1 MNPKVE
7 WILKRPGYQR
17 LLMLFGVLALIVG
30 LFVWAVFLP
39 QMETY
44 GKLILKDAGLKV
56 QLGKDRR
63 KADNL
68 PKFKEEYN
76 KMLAELDQALKELP
90 NGRDIPE
97 LLTSISA
104 RAKASGLNVQTFRP
118 GKETPIGFYAE
129 VPVSLKF
136 EGTFHQVASFFY
148 AVSTLPRIVN
158 INNVKIGA
166 KKGGGSNR
174 NMLSV
179 DCMAVTFRFLEESA
193 LKKEGKGKKK

>member
-1 MNPKVE
+1 MNPNIE

-17 LLMLFGVLALIVG
+17 LLMLLGVLALIVV
-30 LFVWAVFLP
+30 LFVWLVFLP

-44 GKLILKDAGLKV
+44 GKLIAQDATLKV
-56 QLGKDRR
+56 KLDSDRR

-68 PKFKEEYN
+68 PRFKEEYN

-104 RAKASGLNVQTFRP
+104 RAKESGLNVLTFRP
-118 GKETPIGFYAE
+118 GNETPIGFYAE
-129 VPVSLKF
+129 VPVSLKL
-136 EGTFHQVASFFY
+136 EGSFHQVANFFY

-158 INNVKIGA
+158 INNVKIG
-166 KKGGGSNR
+166 KKTGGQSSG

-179 DCMAVTFRFLEESA
+179 DCMAVTFRFLEESVV
-193 LKKEGKGKKK
+193 KKEGKGTKK